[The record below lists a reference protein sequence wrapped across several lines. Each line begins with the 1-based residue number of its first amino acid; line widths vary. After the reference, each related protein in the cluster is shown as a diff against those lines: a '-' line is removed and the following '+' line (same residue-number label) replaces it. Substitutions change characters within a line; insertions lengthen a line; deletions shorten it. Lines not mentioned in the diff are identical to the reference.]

1 MLNAIAERTL
11 NADESVRLSGATALR
26 PPRFRGFITRSPTA
40 SLRRGKRTGRRN
52 WKISP
57 AGTPA
62 VADVSRSMSRSSAHK
77 SR

>member
-1 MLNAIAERTL
+1 VLNAIAERTL
-11 NADESVRLSGATALR
+11 NAGREHPALRRPTALLIATDGT
-26 PPRFRGFITRSPTA
+26 PQV
-40 SLRRGKRTGRRN
+40 SLRRRKRTGRRN

>member
-26 PPRFRGFITRSPTA
+26 PPRFRGFITRSPRV
-40 SLRRGKRTGRRN
+40 SLRRRKRTGRRN

-62 VADVSRSMSRSSAHK
+62 VGVVSRSTTRNSAHR